1 MNATSAS
8 LPRGNRLSP
17 GQFVQGTWAVARREV
32 AAYFDSPIAYVYTIA
47 FVLLANSIF
56 MNEFF
61 LAGRAELAAFFDNA
75 PLLLAVFL
83 PAVTMRLFAEERKQR
98 TIELLL
104 TLPIRPL
111 QAVVAKFLAAS
122 VLLFL
127 FLLGSLPLA
136 VMVFQL
142 GDPDAGRLWA
152 GYLGVLLL
160 GGQLLALGLLLSAC
174 AGDQIV
180 AFVLSTVVSLALV
193 LTGQPQVVAVLDGL
207 SPALAPGTL
216 LLEYVSVLPPF
227 EAFGRGVVS
236 ATALVR
242 FAGSTAL
249 FLWLAAV
256 VLDRRRG

>member
-1 MNATSAS
+1 MSTTSAS
-8 LPRGNRLSP
+8 LPRGNRLTP
-17 GQFVQGTWAVARREV
+17 GQFVQGTLAVARREV

-83 PAVTMRLFAEERKQR
+83 PAVTMRLFAEQR

-122 VLLFL
+122 VLLLL

-152 GYLGVLLL
+152 GYLGVILL
-160 GGQLLALGLLLSAC
+160 GGQLLSLGLLLSAC
-174 AGDQIV
+174 AGEQIV

-207 SPALAPGTL
+207 APGVAPGTL
-216 LLEYVSVLPPF
+216 LLEYVSVLPPY
-227 EAFGRGVVS
+227 EAFGRGVVP
-236 ATALVR
+236 ATAMVR